1 MASTVKAIPDGY
13 HSLTPKL
20 AIRGAA
26 EAIDFYKRAFGATEV
41 MRLTDSNGLIGHAEI
56 HIGDSRIMLAE
67 ENPEY
72 NASPQSL
79 GGSTVVIN
87 FYVEDV
93 DTVVEQA
100 VAAGAKIVFPVNDQ
114 FYGDRSGRI
123 VDPFGHI
130 WILST
135 HKEDVSPEE
144 LQKRFDAFLSQ

>member
-1 MASTVKAIPDGY
+1 MVSTVKAIPDGY
-13 HSLTPKL
+13 QSITPML
-20 AIRGAA
+20 AIKDAA
-26 EAIDFYKRAFGATEV
+26 AAIDFYKRAFGATEV
-41 MRLTDSNGLIGHAEI
+41 MRLTDSNGLIGHAEVRV
-56 HIGDSRIMLAE
+56 GDSRIMLAE

-79 GGSTVVIN
+79 GGSTVIIN
-87 FYVEDV
+87 LYVEDV

-130 WILST
+130 WIIST

-144 LQKRFDAFLSQ
+144 LQKRFDAFLSK